1 MWDYVRYN
9 HNHKSRVY
17 VKMTLILFLFLFK
30 LNIIKNNFNVESLEK
45 FMFFFGF

>member
-17 VKMTLILFLFLFK
+17 VKMTLILFPFLFK
-30 LNIIKNNFNVESLEK
+30 IDLSVNYLNVESL
-45 FMFFFGF
+45 